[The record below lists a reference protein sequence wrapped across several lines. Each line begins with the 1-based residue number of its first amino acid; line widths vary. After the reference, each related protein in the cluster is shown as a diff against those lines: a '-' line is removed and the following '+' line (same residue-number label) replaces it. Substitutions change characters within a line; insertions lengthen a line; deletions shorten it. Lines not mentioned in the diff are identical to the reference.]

1 MGCNGADA
9 ADGAADQYDDD
20 DDDDADFSFFGVDIL
35 LRCIITLLM
44 VVAILSLPPKK
55 NINPEKSGFGSDV
68 PNVILGQ
75 VMRLKP
81 DKLANDDDDSRVLVA

>member
-55 NINPEKSGFGSDV
+55 KYQSGKIRFW
-68 PNVILGQ
+68 
-75 VMRLKP
+75 K
-81 DKLANDDDDSRVLVA
+81 